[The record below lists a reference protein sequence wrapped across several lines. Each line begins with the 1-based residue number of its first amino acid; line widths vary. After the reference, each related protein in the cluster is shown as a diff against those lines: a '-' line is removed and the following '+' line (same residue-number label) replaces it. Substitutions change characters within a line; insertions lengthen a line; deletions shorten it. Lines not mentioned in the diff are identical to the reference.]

1 VKSFRT
7 RGTHTVTSL
16 SQRIEGEMKIQT
28 KSDLEKMKERGLR
41 NLYPK
46 ETKISVGMATC
57 GLSTGAGEVFEAIQN
72 EVEKRKLPIQVN
84 QTGCIGFCQ
93 REPVVDILEPGKPR
107 IFYQE
112 ITPEKAVTLVH
123 EWTEN
128 KVVKDWLFCKMEKED
143 FIAAEDKFWDHTIQH
158 LPEGINGT
166 PHYHQVP
173 FYSKQLKIALRN
185 CGFINPDHIEEYIA
199 RGGYFSLYKALFEMK
214 REEIIEEVKRSGL
227 RGRGGAGF
235 PTGDKWESCRRSK
248 GDHKYVLCNADEG
261 DPGAYMDRSVLEG
274 DPHSVIEGM
283 IIGAYAIGADEGFIY
298 VRDEYPLAIQK
309 LRIAIQQSE
318 ERGLLGDNILGS
330 GFSLRINLFRGGGA
344 FVCGEST
351 ALMASIEGKVG
362 EPRAKHIHTT
372 ESGLWDRPSNLNNV
386 ETWNNVP
393 IILSRGSGWYSQI
406 GTEKSK
412 GTKVF
417 SIVGKVKNTG
427 LIEVPM
433 GITLREIVFDIGGG
447 IPDGKKFKAVQTG
460 GPSGGCIPESLID
473 LPVDFDR
480 LTEAGSMMGSGG
492 MIVMDEST
500 CMVDVAKY
508 FMGFLKDES
517 CGKCTSCREGTK
529 RMYEI
534 LTEITEGRGTLD
546 HIALLEELGWV
557 TAEASL
563 CQLGG
568 TAPNPV
574 LSTIRY
580 FREEYEEHILHKRC
594 PAKICRALLKYSIL
608 SHMCTSCGRCAKVC
622 PAEAITGKQ
631 RTKKEKGKPF
641 KIDPKKCIKCG
652 MCFEACKFKAVEV
665 Q

>member
-1 VKSFRT
+1 
-7 RGTHTVTSL
+7 
-16 SQRIEGEMKIQT
+16 MKIQT
-28 KSDLEKMKERGLR
+28 KADLEKIKERGLDS
-41 NLYPK
+41 LYPK
-46 ETKISVGMATC
+46 ATKVSVGMATC
-57 GLSTGAGEVFEAIQN
+57 GLSTGAGKVYEALQN
-72 EVEKRKLPIQVN
+72 GVEKVKLPIILG

-93 REPVVDILEPGKPR
+93 KEPVVDIFEPGKPR
-107 IFYQE
+107 IFYQGV
-112 ITPEKAVTLVH
+112 TPERSMELVQR
-123 EWTEN
+123 WFDN
-128 KVVKDWLFCKMEKED
+128 KVVEDLLLCKMEEED
-143 FIAAEDKFWDHTIQH
+143 WISEGVVKSYSLHH
-158 LPEGINGT
+158 LPDGMDGT

-173 FYSKQLKIALRN
+173 FYSKQFKIALRN
-185 CGFINPDHIEEYIA
+185 CGFINPELIDEYIA
-199 RGGYFSLYKALFEMK
+199 RGGYFSLYKALSDMK
-214 REEIIEEVKRSGL
+214 PEEIIEEIKRSGL

-235 PTGDKWESCRRSK
+235 FTGNKWESCRKSK
-248 GDHKYVLCNADEG
+248 GDRKFVLCNADEG

-283 IIGAYAIGADEGFIY
+283 VIGAYAIGAHEGFVY

-309 LRIAIQQSE
+309 LRMAIRQAE
-318 ERGLLGDNILGS
+318 EVGLLGENILGT
-330 GFSLRINLFRGGGA
+330 GFSFHVDLFRGGGA

-372 ESGLWDRPSNLNNV
+372 ESGLWDKPSNLNNV

-393 IILSRGSGWYSQI
+393 VILARGADWYSKI
-406 GTEKSK
+406 GTESSK

-417 SIVGKVKNTG
+417 SVVGKVNNTG
-427 LIEVPM
+427 LVEVPM
-433 GITLREIVFDIGGG
+433 GITLREIVYDVGGG

-492 MIVMDEST
+492 MIVMDETT

-534 LTEITEGRGTLD
+534 LSEISEGRGKLED
-546 HIALLEELGWV
+546 LALLEELGWV

-580 FREEYEEHILHKRC
+580 FREEYEEHIVNKRC
-594 PAKICRALLKYSIL
+594 PAKVCRALLQYRIL
-608 SHMCTSCGRCAKVC
+608 SDICTSCGRCAKVC
-622 PAEAITGKQ
+622 PTKAIKGKQ
-631 RTKKEKGKPF
+631 RTKKEKGEPF
-641 KIDPKKCIKCG
+641 EINTEKCIKCG
-652 MCFEACKFKAVEV
+652 MCFEACKFEAVEV

>member
-1 VKSFRT
+1 
-7 RGTHTVTSL
+7 
-16 SQRIEGEMKIQT
+16 MKIQT
-28 KSDLEKMKERGLR
+28 KADLEKIKEKGLES
-41 NLYPK
+41 LYPK
-46 ETKISVGMATC
+46 AIKVSVGMATC
-57 GLSTGAGEVFEAIQN
+57 GLSTGAGKVYEVLQN
-72 EVEKRKLPIQVN
+72 GVEKAKLPILLG

-93 REPVVDILEPGKPR
+93 KEPVVDIFEPGKPR
-107 IFYQE
+107 IFYQGV
-112 ITPEKAVTLVH
+112 TPERSMELV
-123 EWTEN
+123 EIWFDN
-128 KVVKDWLFCKMEKED
+128 KVVEDLLLCKMERED
-143 FIAAEDKFWDHTIQH
+143 WIVEGVVKDYSLHH
-158 LPEGINGT
+158 LLDGMDGT

-173 FYSKQLKIALRN
+173 FYSKQFKIALRN
-185 CGFINPDHIEEYIA
+185 CGFINPDLIDEYIA
-199 RGGYFSLYKALFEMK
+199 RGGYFSLYKALLSMK
-214 REEIIEEVKRSGL
+214 PEEIIEEIKRSGL

-235 PTGDKWESCRRSK
+235 FTGNKWESCRRSK
-248 GDHKYVLCNADEG
+248 GDRKFVLCNADEG

-283 IIGAYAIGADEGFIY
+283 IIGAYAIGAHEGFIY

-309 LRIAIQQSE
+309 LRIAIHQAE
-318 ERGLLGDNILGS
+318 EAGLLGENILGS
-330 GFSLRINLFRGGGA
+330 GFSFHVDLFRGGGA

-372 ESGLWDRPSNLNNV
+372 ESGLWDKPSNLNNV

-393 IILSRGSGWYSQI
+393 VILGRGAEWYSKI
-406 GTEKSK
+406 GTEGSK

-417 SIVGKVKNTG
+417 SVVGKVNNTG
-427 LIEVPM
+427 LVEVPM
-433 GITLREIVFDIGGG
+433 GITLREIVYDVGGG

-492 MIVMDEST
+492 MIIMDEST
-500 CMVDVAKY
+500 CMVDIAKY

-534 LTEITEGRGTLD
+534 LCEISEGRGKLED
-546 HIALLEELGWV
+546 LALLEELGWV
-557 TAEASL
+557 TMEASL

-580 FREEYEEHILHKRC
+580 FRKEYEEHIVNKRC
-594 PAKICRALLKYSIL
+594 PAKVCRALLQYRIL
-608 SHMCTSCGRCAKVC
+608 SDVCTSCGRCAKVC
-622 PAEAITGKQ
+622 PAKAIKGKQ

-641 KIDPKKCIKCG
+641 EIDTKKCIKCG
-652 MCFEACKFKAVEV
+652 MCFEACKFEAVEV
-665 Q
+665 E

>member
-1 VKSFRT
+1 
-7 RGTHTVTSL
+7 
-16 SQRIEGEMKIQT
+16 MKIRAKT
-28 KSDLEKMKERGLR
+28 DLEKMREMGLK
-41 NLYPK
+41 NLYPGQA
-46 ETKISVGMATC
+46 KISVGMATC
-57 GLSTGAGEVFEAIQN
+57 GLSTGADKVYEAIQK
-72 EVEKRKLPIQVN
+72 EVEKAKLPIRVN

-107 IFYQE
+107 VFYQE
-112 ITPEKAVTLVH
+112 VTPERAVELVH
-123 EWTEN
+123 RWVDNE
-128 KVVKDWLFCKMEKED
+128 VVGEWLFCKMERED
-143 FIAAEDKFWDHTIQH
+143 WIGEDKFWNYSIHHI
-158 LPEGINGT
+158 PKGIDGT
-166 PHYHQVP
+166 PDYYQVP
-173 FYSKQLKIALRN
+173 FYNKQLKIALRN
-185 CGFINPDHIEEYIA
+185 CGFINPDHIDEYVA

-214 REEIIEEVKRSGL
+214 PEEIIGEIKRSGL

-235 PTGDKWESCRRSK
+235 PTGNKWESCLKAK
-248 GDHKYVLCNADEG
+248 GDRKFVLCNADEG

-283 IIGAYAIGADEGFIY
+283 IIGAYAIGAHEGFIY
-298 VRDEYPLAIQK
+298 VRDEYPQAIQK
-309 LRIAIQQSE
+309 LHIALQQAE
-318 ERGLLGDNILGS
+318 EIGLLGEDILGS
-330 GFSLRINLFRGGGA
+330 GFSFRINLFRGGGA

-351 ALMASIEGKVG
+351 ALMDSIEGKVG

-372 ESGLWDRPSNLNNV
+372 ESGLWDQPSNLNNV

-393 IILSRGSGWYSQI
+393 IILSRGADWYSRI

-417 SIVGKVKNTG
+417 SIVGKVNNTG

-447 IPDGKKFKAVQTG
+447 IPNGKKFKAVQTG

-480 LTEAGSMMGSGG
+480 LTEVGSMMGSGG

-508 FMGFLKDES
+508 FMDFLKGES

-534 LTEITEGRGTLD
+534 LTEITEGRGTLEHLD
-546 HIALLEELGWV
+546 LLEELGWV
-557 TAEASL
+557 TKEASL

-580 FREEYEEHILHKRC
+580 FREEYQEHIINKRC
-594 PAKICRALLKYSIL
+594 PAKVCRPLLQYRIL
-608 SHMCTSCGRCAKVC
+608 SDVCTMCGRCAKVC
-622 PAEAITGKQ
+622 PEKAITGK
-631 RTKKEKGKPF
+631 RKTKKEKGRPF
-641 KIDPKKCIKCG
+641 KIDTGKCIKCG
-652 MCFEACKFKAVEV
+652 MCFETCKFEAVEV

>member
-1 VKSFRT
+1 
-7 RGTHTVTSL
+7 
-16 SQRIEGEMKIQT
+16 MKIRT
-28 KSDLEKMKERGLR
+28 KDDLEKIKEKGLKS
-41 NLYPK
+41 LYPK
-46 ETKISVGMATC
+46 GTKVSVGMATC
-57 GLSTGAGEVFEAIQN
+57 GLSTGAGKVYEVLQKG
-72 EVEKRKLPIQVN
+72 VEKAKLPILLG

-93 REPVVDILEPGKPR
+93 KEPVVDILEPGKPR
-107 IFYQE
+107 VFYQGV
-112 ITPEKAVTLVH
+112 TPERSMELVQK
-123 EWTEN
+123 WLDN
-128 KVVKDWLFCKMEKED
+128 KVVEDLLLCKMESED
-143 FIAAEDKFWDHTIQH
+143 WIVEGTMKDYSVRH
-158 LPEGINGT
+158 LPGGIDGT

-185 CGFINPDHIEEYIA
+185 CGFINPDLIEEYIA
-199 RGGYFSLYKALFEMK
+199 RGGYFGLYKALSGMK
-214 REEIIEEVKRSGL
+214 AEEIIEVVKQSGL

-235 PTGDKWESCRRSK
+235 YTGNKWESCRRSK
-248 GDHKYVLCNADEG
+248 GDRKIVLCNADEG

-283 IIGAYAIGADEGFIY
+283 IIGAYAIGAHEGFIY

-309 LRIAIQQSE
+309 LRIAIHQAE
-318 ERGLLGDNILGS
+318 EAGLLGENILGS
-330 GFSLRINLFRGGGA
+330 GFSFHVDLFRGGGA

-372 ESGLWDRPSNLNNV
+372 ESGLWDKPSNLNNV

-393 IILSRGSGWYSQI
+393 VIIARGVDWYSKI
-406 GTEKSK
+406 GTEGSK

-417 SIVGKVKNTG
+417 SVVGKVNNTG
-427 LIEVPM
+427 LVEVPM
-433 GITLREIVFDIGGG
+433 GITLREIIYDVGGG

-492 MIVMDEST
+492 MIIMDEST
-500 CMVDVAKY
+500 CMVDIAKY
-508 FMGFLKDES
+508 FMSFLKDES

-534 LTEITEGRGTLD
+534 LNEISEGRGKLEHLD
-546 HIALLEELGWV
+546 LLEELSWV

-580 FREEYEEHILHKRC
+580 FRKEYEEHIVNKRC
-594 PAKICRALLKYSIL
+594 PAKVCQALLHYRIL
-608 SHMCTSCGRCAKVC
+608 SDICTSCGRCAKVC

-641 KIDPKKCIKCG
+641 KIDPKKCIRCG
-652 MCFEACKFKAVEV
+652 MCFEACKFKAIEV

>member
-1 VKSFRT
+1 
-7 RGTHTVTSL
+7 
-16 SQRIEGEMKIQT
+16 MNIQT
-28 KSDLEKMKERGLR
+28 KSDLEKMREKGLES
-41 NLYPK
+41 LYPRT
-46 ETKISVGMATC
+46 TKISVGMATC
-57 GLSTGAGEVFEAIQN
+57 GLSTGAGKVYEAIQR
-72 EVEKRKLPIQVN
+72 EIEKAKVPVRLE

-107 IFYQE
+107 IFYQGV
-112 ITPEKAVTLVH
+112 TPEQCGELVQK
-123 EWTEN
+123 WLEN
-128 KVVKDWLFCKMEKED
+128 KVMQDLLFCKMEKED
-143 FIAAEDKFWDHTIQH
+143 WILEGTVKNYSIQNI
-158 LPEGINGT
+158 PSGMDGA
-166 PHYHQVP
+166 PYYHQIP
-173 FYSKQLKIALRN
+173 FYNKQLKIALRD

-199 RGGYFSLYKALFEMK
+199 RGGYFSLYKALFEM
-214 REEIIEEVKRSGL
+214 RPEEIIEEVKRSGL

-235 PTGDKWESCRRSK
+235 PTATKWESCRRSN
-248 GDHKYVLCNADEG
+248 GDMKFILCNADEG
-261 DPGAYMDRSVLEG
+261 DPGAYMDRSILEG

-283 IIGAYAIGADEGFIY
+283 IIGAYAIGAHEGFIY

-309 LRIAIQQSE
+309 LGIAIRQAE
-318 ERGLLGDNILGS
+318 EVGLLGDNILNS

-351 ALMASIEGKVG
+351 ALMASIEGEIG

-372 ESGLWDRPSNLNNV
+372 ESGLWGKPSNLNNV

-393 IILSRGSGWYSQI
+393 IIISRGADWYSKI

-417 SIVGKVKNTG
+417 SIVGKVNNTG

-433 GITLREIVFDIGGG
+433 GITLREIVYEMGGG
-447 IPDGKKFKAVQTG
+447 IPGGKKFKAVQTG

-473 LPVDFDR
+473 LPVDFER
-480 LTEAGSMMGSGG
+480 LTEVGSMMGSGG

-508 FMGFLKDES
+508 FMNFLKDES

-529 RMYEI
+529 RMHEI
-534 LTEITEGRGTLD
+534 LTEIAEGRGTTEHLD
-546 HIALLEELGWV
+546 LLEELGWV

-574 LSTIRY
+574 LSTLRY
-580 FREEYEEHILHKRC
+580 FREEYQEHIINKRC
-594 PAKICRALLKYSIL
+594 PAKVCKALLQYRIVSDV
-608 SHMCTSCGRCAKVC
+608 CTMCGRCAKAC
-622 PAEAITGKQ
+622 PVEAIIGK
-631 RTKKEKGKPF
+631 RKTKKEKGEPF
-641 KIDPKKCIKCG
+641 KIDTEKCIKCG
-652 MCFEACKFKAVEV
+652 MCFETCKFEAVEV

>member
-1 VKSFRT
+1 
-7 RGTHTVTSL
+7 
-16 SQRIEGEMKIQT
+16 MKIQT
-28 KSDLEKMKERGLR
+28 KADLEKMKEEGLKS
-41 NLYPK
+41 LYPK
-46 ETKISVGMATC
+46 TTKVSVGMATC
-57 GLSTGAGEVFEAIQN
+57 GLSTGAGKVYEVLQN
-72 EVEKRKLPIQVN
+72 GVEKAKLPILLG

-93 REPVVDILEPGKPR
+93 KEPVVDILEAGKPR
-107 IFYQE
+107 IFYQGV
-112 ITPEKAVTLVH
+112 TPERSMELVQK
-123 EWTEN
+123 WLDN
-128 KVVKDWLFCKMEKED
+128 KVVEDLLLCKMERED
-143 FIAAEDKFWDHTIQH
+143 WIVEGVVKDYSLHH
-158 LPEGINGT
+158 LPDGMDGT

-173 FYSKQLKIALRN
+173 FYSKQFKIALRN
-185 CGFINPDHIEEYIA
+185 CGFINPDLIDEYIA
-199 RGGYFSLYKALFEMK
+199 RGGYFSLYKALLNMK
-214 REEIIEEVKRSGL
+214 PEEIIEEIKRSGL

-235 PTGDKWESCRRSK
+235 FTGNKWESCRKSK
-248 GDHKYVLCNADEG
+248 GDLKFVLCNADEG

-283 IIGAYAIGADEGFIY
+283 IIGAYAIGAQEGFIY

-309 LRIAIQQSE
+309 LKMAIQQA
-318 ERGLLGDNILGS
+318 ERVGLLGENILGS
-330 GFSLRINLFRGGGA
+330 GFSFNIHLFRGGGA

-372 ESGLWDRPSNLNNV
+372 ESGLWDKPSNLNNV

-393 IILSRGSGWYSQI
+393 VILARGADWYSKI
-406 GTEKSK
+406 GTEGSK

-417 SIVGKVKNTG
+417 SVVGKVNNTG
-427 LIEVPM
+427 LVEVPM
-433 GITLREIVFDIGGG
+433 GITLREIVYDVGGG

-500 CMVDVAKY
+500 CMVDIAKY
-508 FMGFLKDES
+508 FMSFLKEES

-529 RMYEI
+529 RMHEI
-534 LTEITEGRGTLD
+534 LTEISEGRGTLE
-546 HIALLEELGWV
+546 HLSLLEELGWV

-580 FREEYEEHILHKRC
+580 FRDEYQEHIVNKRC
-594 PAKICRALLKYSIL
+594 PAKVCRALLQYQIL
-608 SHMCTSCGRCAKVC
+608 ADVCTSCGRCAKVC
-622 PAEAITGKQ
+622 PEKAISGKQ

-652 MCFEACKFKAVEV
+652 MCFEACKFKAVDI

>member
-1 VKSFRT
+1 
-7 RGTHTVTSL
+7 
-16 SQRIEGEMKIQT
+16 MKIQT
-28 KSDLEKMKERGLR
+28 RSDLEKMREMGLKTLFPR
-41 NLYPK
+41 EAK
-46 ETKISVGMATC
+46 VSVGMATC
-57 GLSTGAGEVFEAIQN
+57 GLSTGADKVYEVIRETI
-72 EVEKRKLPIQVN
+72 EKDKLPVRVA

-93 REPVVDILEPGKPR
+93 KEPVVDILEPGKPR
-107 IFYQE
+107 VFYQE
-112 ITPEKAVTLVH
+112 VTPEKAMELVH
-123 EWTEN
+123 RWTEN
-128 KVVKDWLFCKMEKED
+128 EVVGDWLFCKMEKED
-143 FIAAEDKFWDHTIQH
+143 WIGEDKIWNYSIQN
-158 LPEGINGT
+158 LPKGLDGI
-166 PHYHQVP
+166 PHYYEVP
-173 FYSKQLKIALRN
+173 FYKKQLKIALRN
-185 CGFINPDHIEEYIA
+185 CGFINPHHLEEYVA
-199 RGGYFSLYKALFEMK
+199 RGGYFALFKALFEMK
-214 REEIIEEVKRSGL
+214 PEEIIEEVKRSGL

-235 PTGDKWESCRRSK
+235 PTGTKWESCRKSK
-248 GDHKYVLCNADEG
+248 GDRKFVLCNADEG
-261 DPGAYMDRSVLEG
+261 DPGAYMDRSILEG

-283 IIGAYAIGADEGFIY
+283 IIGAYAIGAHEGFIY

-309 LRIAIQQSE
+309 LHIAIQQAQES
-318 ERGLLGDNILGS
+318 GLLGEDILGS
-330 GFSLRINLFRGGGA
+330 GFSFKLDLFRGGGA

-351 ALMASIEGKVG
+351 ALMASIEGKIG

-393 IILSRGSGWYSQI
+393 IIISRGANWYSKI

-417 SIVGKVKNTG
+417 SIVGKVNNTG

-433 GITLREIVFDIGGG
+433 GITLREIVYDIGGG
-447 IPDGKKFKAVQTG
+447 IPGGKKFKAVQTG

-500 CMVDVAKY
+500 CLVDVAKY
-508 FMGFLKDES
+508 FMDFLKGES

-529 RMYEI
+529 RMHEI
-534 LTEITEGRGTLD
+534 LTEITEGRGTIEHVD
-546 HIALLEELGWV
+546 FLEELGWV

-580 FREEYEEHILHKRC
+580 FREEYQEHIINKRC
-594 PAKICRALLKYSIL
+594 PAKVCRSLIQYRIL
-608 SHMCTSCGRCAKVC
+608 SNLCTLCGKCAKVC
-622 PAEAITGKQ
+622 PEGAITGK
-631 RTKKEKGKPF
+631 RKTKKEKGEPF
-641 KIDPKKCIKCG
+641 KIDSEKCTKCG
-652 MCFEACKFKAVEV
+652 MCFETCKFEAVEV

>member
-1 VKSFRT
+1 
-7 RGTHTVTSL
+7 
-16 SQRIEGEMKIQT
+16 MKIRT
-28 KSDLEKMKERGLR
+28 KDDLEKIKEKGLKS
-41 NLYPK
+41 LYPK
-46 ETKISVGMATC
+46 GTKVSVGMATC
-57 GLSTGAGEVFEAIQN
+57 GLSTGAGKVYEVLQKG
-72 EVEKRKLPIQVN
+72 VEKAKLPILLG

-93 REPVVDILEPGKPR
+93 KEPVVDILEPGKPR
-107 IFYQE
+107 VFYQGV
-112 ITPEKAVTLVH
+112 TPERSMELVQK
-123 EWTEN
+123 WLDN
-128 KVVKDWLFCKMEKED
+128 KVVEDLLFCKMESEGTMKD
-143 FIAAEDKFWDHTIQH
+143 YSVRH
-158 LPEGINGT
+158 LPGGIDGT

-185 CGFINPDHIEEYIA
+185 CGFINPDLIEEYIA
-199 RGGYFSLYKALFEMK
+199 RGGYFGLYKALSGMK
-214 REEIIEEVKRSGL
+214 AEEIIEVVKQSGL

-235 PTGDKWESCRRSK
+235 YTGNKWESCRRSK
-248 GDHKYVLCNADEG
+248 GDRKIVLCNADEG

-283 IIGAYAIGADEGFIY
+283 IIGAYAIGAHEGFIY

-309 LRIAIQQSE
+309 LRIAIHQAE
-318 ERGLLGDNILGS
+318 EAGLLGENILGS
-330 GFSLRINLFRGGGA
+330 GFSFHVDLFRGGGA

-372 ESGLWDRPSNLNNV
+372 ESGLWDKPSNLNNV

-393 IILSRGSGWYSQI
+393 VIIARGVDWYSKI
-406 GTEKSK
+406 GTEGSK

-417 SIVGKVKNTG
+417 SVVGKVNNTG
-427 LIEVPM
+427 LVEVPM
-433 GITLREIVFDIGGG
+433 GITLREIIYDVGGG

-492 MIVMDEST
+492 MIIMDEST

-508 FMGFLKDES
+508 FMSFLKDES

-534 LTEITEGRGTLD
+534 LNEISEGRGKLEHLD
-546 HIALLEELGWV
+546 LLEELSWV

-580 FREEYEEHILHKRC
+580 FRKEYEEHIVNKRC
-594 PAKICRALLKYSIL
+594 PAKVCQALLHYRIL
-608 SHMCTSCGRCAKVC
+608 SDICTSCGRCAKVC

-641 KIDPKKCIKCG
+641 KIDPKKCIRCG
-652 MCFEACKFKAVEV
+652 MCFEACKFKAIEV

>member
-1 VKSFRT
+1 
-7 RGTHTVTSL
+7 
-16 SQRIEGEMKIQT
+16 MKIRT
-28 KSDLEKMKERGLR
+28 KDDLEKIKEKGLR
-41 NLYPK
+41 SLYPK
-46 ETKISVGMATC
+46 ATKVSVGMATC
-57 GLSTGAGEVFEAIQN
+57 GLSTGAGRVYEALQKG
-72 EVEKRKLPIQVN
+72 VEKAKLPILLG

-93 REPVVDILEPGKPR
+93 KEPIVDILEPGKPR
-107 IFYQE
+107 IFYQAV
-112 ITPEKAVTLVH
+112 TPERSMELVH
-123 EWTEN
+123 KWLDN
-128 KVVKDWLFCKMEKED
+128 KVVEDLLLCKMESED
-143 FIAAEDKFWDHTIQH
+143 WIVEEAVKDYSVRH
-158 LPEGINGT
+158 LPGGIDGT

-185 CGFINPDHIEEYIA
+185 CGFINPDLIEEYVA
-199 RGGYFSLYKALFEMK
+199 RGGYLGLTKALLGMK
-214 REEIIEEVKRSGL
+214 PEEIIEVVKQSGL

-235 PTGDKWESCRRSK
+235 YTGTKWESCRRSK
-248 GDHKYVLCNADEG
+248 GDRKFVLCNADEG

-283 IIGAYAIGADEGFIY
+283 IIGAYAMGAHEGFIY

-309 LRIAIQQSE
+309 LRIAIHQAE
-318 ERGLLGDNILGS
+318 EAGLLGENILGS
-330 GFSLRINLFRGGGA
+330 GFSFHVDLFRGGGA

-372 ESGLWDRPSNLNNV
+372 ESGLWDKPSNLNNV

-393 IILSRGSGWYSQI
+393 VIIARGADWYSKI
-406 GTEKSK
+406 GTEGSK

-417 SIVGKVKNTG
+417 SVVGKVNNTG
-427 LIEVPM
+427 LVEVPM
-433 GITLREIVFDIGGG
+433 GITLREIVYDVGGG

-508 FMGFLKDES
+508 FMSFLKDES

-529 RMYEI
+529 RMHEI
-534 LTEITEGRGTLD
+534 LCEISEGRGKLEHLD
-546 HIALLEELGWV
+546 LLEELGWV

-580 FREEYEEHILHKRC
+580 FREEYEEHIVNKRC
-594 PAKICRALLKYSIL
+594 PAKVCQALLHYRIL
-608 SHMCTSCGRCAKVC
+608 SDVCTSCGRCAKVC
-622 PAEAITGKQ
+622 PSEAITGKQ

-641 KIDPKKCIKCG
+641 KIDPKKCIRCG
-652 MCFEACKFKAVEV
+652 MCFEACKFKAIEV

>member
-1 VKSFRT
+1 MNIRT
-7 RGTHTVTSL
+7 
-16 SQRIEGEMKIQT
+16 KN
-28 KSDLEKMKERGLR
+28 DLEKMREKGLKI
-41 NLYPK
+41 LYPK

-57 GLSTGAGEVFEAIQN
+57 GLSTGAGKVYEAIQK
-72 EVEKRKLPIQVN
+72 EVEKAKRPIKVTE
-84 QTGCIGFCQ
+84 TGCIGFCQ

-107 IFYQE
+107 VFYQE
-112 ITPEKAVTLVH
+112 VTPEKAQELVRRWAENEVVT
-123 EWTEN
+123 
-128 KVVKDWLFCKMEKED
+128 DWLFCKMEGED
-143 FIAAEDKFWDHTIQH
+143 WISEDKHRDYGTKKV
-158 LPEGINGT
+158 LKGIDGT
-166 PHYHQVP
+166 PHYHEVP
-173 FYSKQLKIALRN
+173 FYSKQLKVALRN

-214 REEIIEEVKRSGL
+214 PEEIIAEVKRSGF

-235 PTGDKWESCRRSK
+235 PTGSKWESCRRSK
-248 GDHKYVLCNADEG
+248 GDRKFILCNADEG

-283 IIGAYAIGADEGFIY
+283 IIGAYAIGAHEGFIY

-309 LRIAIQQSE
+309 LRTALQQAE
-318 ERGLLGDNILGS
+318 ETGLLGKDILGS
-330 GFSLRINLFRGGGA
+330 GFSLKIDLFRGGGA

-372 ESGLWDRPSNLNNV
+372 ESGLWDQPSNLNNV

-393 IILSRGSGWYSQI
+393 IILSRGSDWYSHI
-406 GTEKSK
+406 GTDQSK

-433 GITLREIVFDIGGG
+433 GITLREIVYDVGGG
-447 IPDGKKFKAVQTG
+447 IPDGKRFKAVQTG
-460 GPSGGCIPESLID
+460 GPSGGCIPESLMD
-473 LPVDFDR
+473 LRVDFDR

-508 FMGFLKDES
+508 FMEFLKGES

-529 RMYEI
+529 RMHEI
-534 LTEITEGRGTLD
+534 LTEITEGRGTVD
-546 HIALLEELGWV
+546 QIELLEELGWA

-563 CQLGG
+563 CQLGV

-580 FREEYEEHILHKRC
+580 FREEYQEHIINKRC
-594 PAKICRALLKYSIL
+594 PAKVCRHLLQYRIL
-608 SHMCTSCGRCAKVC
+608 SNVCTSCGRCAKVC

-631 RTKKEKGKPF
+631 RTKKEKGKPY
-641 KIDPKKCIKCG
+641 KIEPKKCIKCG
-652 MCFEACKFKAVEV
+652 MCFEACKFEAVEV